1 MMIHSER
8 PSSCGHFFLSPAE
21 RRLLLAALLVLV
33 ASTGGL
39 ALSFFSHTPDGQG
52 CACVRCLLDTDPQEG
67 GFLYNRFLLAVSLMW
82 LSLLVVAGV
91 LFRNF
96 LKR

>member
-1 MMIHSER
+1 MMIHSEG
-8 PSSCGHFFLSPAE
+8 PSSCGHFFLRPAE
-21 RRLLLAALLVLV
+21 RRLLLVALLVLV

-39 ALSFFSHTPDGQG
+39 VLSFFSHTPDVQG
-52 CACVRCLLDTDPQEG
+52 CVCVRCLLDADPQEG

-96 LKR
+96 GRR